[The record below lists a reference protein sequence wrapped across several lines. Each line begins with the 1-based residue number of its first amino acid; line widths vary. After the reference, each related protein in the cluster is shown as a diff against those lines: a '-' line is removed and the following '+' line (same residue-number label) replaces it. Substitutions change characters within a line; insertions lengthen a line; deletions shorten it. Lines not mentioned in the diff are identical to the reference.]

1 MTKLI
6 PPVVDRGAMAGME
19 QPVISVDDE
28 VSLRPFRPNDARA
41 VVQAFSTPD
50 IQHYHFRRVDSD
62 AEAMQW
68 ILVCAEGWR
77 SEQSATWAIVS
88 RARDNVSGRVTIYT
102 SLEDGH
108 GEVSYWVLPSAR
120 GHGVATRAC
129 VAATEW
135 AHRLGI
141 HRVQLQHSTQNES
154 SSIGRHTAIGGRDA
168 LADDV
173 LSSASSL
180 GMTTERISGAT
191 RFRNGHRHRRGPR
204 VHRGRPGGARDRDR
218 GTSRTR
224 RGLRASCPR
233 HSSPRI
239 RPPFDV
245 EIQRRR
251 LLEVRGGTKS
261 SFVKPVDRKPAECL
275 GFRSGRRTLSGS
287 RGRRGAHLRTPP
299 GSPRGE
305 I

>member
-77 SEQSATWAIVS
+77 SKQSATWAIVS
-88 RARDNVSGRVTIYT
+88 RARDNVFGRVTIYT

-191 RFRNGHRHRRGPR
+191 RFATATAIAEARGFTADAPAER
-204 VHRGRPGGARDRDR
+204 VIVIEGQVGLGVVCGLRVR
-218 GTSRTR
+218 GTRLRGSARPSTSR
-224 RGLRASCPR
+224 
-233 HSSPRI
+233 SSGNDCWKCAAGP
-239 RPPFDV
+239 
-245 EIQRRR
+245 
-251 LLEVRGGTKS
+251 S
-261 SFVKPVDRKPAECL
+261 Y
-275 GFRSGRRTLSGS
+275 
-287 RGRRGAHLRTPP
+287 HL
-299 GSPRGE
+299 
-305 I
+305 

>member
-68 ILVCAEGWR
+68 ILDCAEGWR
-77 SEQSATWAIVS
+77 SERSATWAIVS
-88 RARDNVSGRVTIYT
+88 RARDNVFGRVTIYT

-120 GHGVATRAC
+120 GHGAATRAC

-141 HRVQLQHSTQNES
+141 HRVQLQHSTQNEVS
-154 SSIGRHTAIGGRDA
+154 
-168 LADDV
+168 
-173 LSSASSL
+173 
-180 GMTTERISGAT
+180 
-191 RFRNGHRHRRGPR
+191 RR
-204 VHRGRPGGARDRDR
+204 VA
-218 GTSRTR
+218 
-224 RGLRASCPR
+224 LRA
-233 HSSPRI
+233 
-239 RPPFDV
+239 
-245 EIQRRR
+245 
-251 LLEVRGGTKS
+251 
-261 SFVKPVDRKPAECL
+261 
-275 GFRSGRRTLSGS
+275 GFTEEGV
-287 RGRRGAHLRTPP
+287 RRGANLHADGWHDMTLYSRLAND
-299 GSPRGE
+299 E
-305 I
+305 V